1 MQRTHMRLL
10 IFLAATV
17 STAAGQG
24 GDFSGTAFDLE
35 TGRTQVISGTI
46 EDPDRTHNERM
57 SAYRRMNAELET
69 SINSMRQESQL
80 QEQTYEMQKQTRLLE
95 DMAERAANQPST
107 PPTVVVNPVIEYSAP
122 EPIYVGAVETVS
134 TAPSVATESGA
145 PDAYV
150 KWAIAS
156 VRRSGEMIAEMRA
169 IYVAQRART
178 FGRRGQAPKRERM
191 PAGGMEFSAMD
202 KNSNEQL
209 IKAAVQS
216 YKGGVTNYRW
226 RAERID
232 DQTHLVICEVTLDG
246 KRHDFRFEVNSELET
261 CMYLGGAAFDE
272 LKPTAS
278 LSLWPPW

>member
-1 MQRTHMRLL
+1 MRLL

-122 EPIYVGAVETVS
+122 EPIYAGEVETVS
-134 TAPSVATESGA
+134 AAPSIVTGSA
-145 PDAYV
+145 PSEDYLQRTIEAV
-150 KWAIAS
+150 QRNSERMEETRAS
-156 VRRSGEMIAEMRA
+156 
-169 IYVAQRART
+169 YVAQRART
-178 FGRRGQAPKRERM
+178 FGRKGQAPKRERIA
-191 PAGGMEFSAMD
+191 AGMAEFSGMD

-209 IKAAVQS
+209 IKAAVQT
-216 YKGGVTNYRW
+216 YKGSVTNYRW

-232 DQTHLVICEVTLDG
+232 DQTHVVICEVTLDG
-246 KRHDFRFEVNSELET
+246 KNHDFRFEVNSELET
-261 CMYLGGAAFDE
+261 CMYLGGSAFDQ

-278 LSLWPPW
+278 LSLWPSW